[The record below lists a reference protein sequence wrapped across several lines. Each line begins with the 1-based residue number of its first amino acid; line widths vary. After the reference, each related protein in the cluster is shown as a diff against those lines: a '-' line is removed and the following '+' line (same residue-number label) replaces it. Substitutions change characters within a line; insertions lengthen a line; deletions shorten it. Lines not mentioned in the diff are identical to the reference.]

1 MATSTPK
8 RWKRIPSTD
17 FSTAEEV
24 LKAAACLMVPEDQTQ
39 HQALVRLMPYLYVL
53 KNKGCNFSQLATLL
67 AECGFNLQPSMVRD
81 YYYTALATRMDICQE
96 RMNEQILLMAEIR
109 KENKGVDVS
118 SITERVAAIM
128 EKQRTA
134 AASKIDNL
142 FGGSSAT
149 PVAQT
154 SAAGSNEAAKPLLVE
169 NKHSGLRPAPENSSS
184 AEIVLPSVP
193 SDDSGSFGLLN
204 LKPVAK
210 KAASKAPAFFSQD
223 DSTPVIPDLQ
233 ISKTASENKNS
244 GLRPAPAFPPPESKS
259 QNITSPANGLRC
271 LALKD
276 GPQPLK
282 KRENVPSEIYLPG
295 DLEHPKI
302 PGLMLSLD
310 DRLYSA
316 ALEYADENG
325 EIKIET
331 LDEKRFRVLWKHPH
345 VMTPTMTGG
354 SFTKMDES
362 LFKKQ

>member
-1 MATSTPK
+1 
-8 RWKRIPSTD
+8 
-17 FSTAEEV
+17 
-24 LKAAACLMVPEDQTQ
+24 MVPENQTQ
-39 HQALVRLMPYLYVL
+39 HQALVGLMPYLYVL
-53 KNKGCNFSQLATLL
+53 KNKGCNFSQIATVL
-67 AECGFNLQPSMVRD
+67 AECGIDLQPSMVRE
-81 YYYTALATRMDICQE
+81 YYNTALATRMDICQE

-154 SAAGSNEAAKPLLVE
+154 SAAGSNEAAKPLLTE
-169 NKHSGLRPAPENSSS
+169 NKNSGHRHTPGNSSS
-184 AEIVLPSVP
+184 AEIALPSVP
-193 SDDSGSFGLLN
+193 SDDSSSFGLLN

-233 ISKTASENKNS
+233 ISKTDSENKNS
-244 GLRPAPAFPPPESKS
+244 GLRPAPAFSPLESKS
-259 QNITSPANGLRC
+259 QNTTPPASLRC
-271 LALKD
+271 LALKN
-276 GPQPLK
+276 GPEPLK
-282 KRENVPSEIYLPG
+282 KRENVPPEIYLPG

-310 DRLYSA
+310 DRLYSP